1 MEDVPCSG
9 LLARE
14 LTEADA
20 RAIASWRY
28 EPPFDCYNFPPWQ
41 TMVAEGW
48 AVTIP
53 TKRSAEFWAV
63 SAIEQGKKPV
73 GFFRLRPHPDFTE
86 LSCGLAPDL
95 CGQGLGAV
103 LVELAI
109 REWRDSCRAGG
120 LRLFVRPF
128 NKRAIR
134 RYSASGFVLD
144 GAIERDVRGEL
155 TEFLR
160 MALPADSPDRARRP
174 HP

>member
-1 MEDVPCSG
+1 MKEALGPG
-9 LLARE
+9 LLARR

-28 EPPFDCYNFPPWQ
+28 EPPYDCYDFPPWHKI
-41 TMVAEGW
+41 VAEGW

-63 SAIEQGKKPV
+63 SAPELRETPA
-73 GFFRLRPHPDFTE
+73 GFFRLRPQPDFTE

-103 LVELAI
+103 LVELAV
-109 REWRDSCRAGG
+109 REWRDSGRAVK
-120 LRLFVRPF
+120 LCLFVRPF
-128 NKRAIR
+128 NQRAIR

-144 GAIERDVRGEL
+144 GGIQRDVRGES
-155 TEFLR
+155 TEFVR
-160 MALPADSPDRARRP
+160 MAFPSD
-174 HP
+174 